1 MATLPDEFDVG
12 DLVRRRNDI
21 YREGIVLAVCEDPGK
36 RHFYHVVFFVGTQY
50 LCQPNIELFHRDE
63 LTLIRKQIHKTPSP
77 TKFKRIKKKYY

>member
-21 YREGIVLAVCEDPGK
+21 YREGIVLAACEDPGK

-50 LCQPNIELFHRDE
+50 LCQPAIELFHRDE
-63 LTLIRKQIHKTPSP
+63 LALIKKQLHKTPNP

>member
-36 RHFYHVVFFVGTQY
+36 RHFYHVVFFIGTQY
-50 LCQPNIELFHRDE
+50 LCQPTIELFHRDE
-63 LTLIRKQIHKTPSP
+63 LILIKKQLHKTPEP
-77 TKFKRIKKKYY
+77 TKFKRIKKRYY